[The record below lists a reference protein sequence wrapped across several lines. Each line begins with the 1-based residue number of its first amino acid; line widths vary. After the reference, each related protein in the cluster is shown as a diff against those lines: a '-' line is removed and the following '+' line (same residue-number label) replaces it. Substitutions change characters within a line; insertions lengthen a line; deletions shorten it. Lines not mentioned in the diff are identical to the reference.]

1 MALKMINVKLDPK
14 MHEALRRVAEKEF
27 STIST
32 LVKQAIEKFLRE
44 EKNIDWREKKPTK

>member
-14 MHEALRRVAEKEF
+14 MHKALKRLAEREF

-32 LVKQAIEKFLRE
+32 LVKQAIDKFLLEEKGINWRE
-44 EKNIDWREKKPTK
+44 EKSSD

>member
-14 MHEALRRVAEKEF
+14 MHEALRRLAQKEF

-32 LVKQAIEKFLRE
+32 LVKQALDKLLNEKGVVWRE
-44 EKNIDWREKKPTK
+44 EEPE

>member
-14 MHEALRRVAEKEF
+14 MHEALRRLAEKEF

-32 LVKQAIEKFLRE
+32 LVKQAIDKFLVEEKGINWRE
-44 EKNIDWREKKPTK
+44 EKDE

>member
-14 MHEALRRVAEKEF
+14 MHEALRRLAEKEF

-32 LVKQAIEKFLRE
+32 LVKQAIDKFLAE
-44 EKNIDWREKKPTK
+44 EKGIDWRQEKGE

>member
-14 MHEALRRVAEKEF
+14 MHEALRRLAEKEF

-32 LVKQAIEKFLRE
+32 LVKQAIDRFLLE
-44 EKNIDWREKKPTK
+44 EKDIDWREEKDE

>member
-1 MALKMINVKLDPK
+1 MINVKLDPK

-44 EKNIDWREKKPTK
+44 EKGIDWREEESEK

>member
-1 MALKMINVKLDPK
+1 MINVKLDPK

-44 EKNIDWREKKPTK
+44 EKNIDWREEEVEK